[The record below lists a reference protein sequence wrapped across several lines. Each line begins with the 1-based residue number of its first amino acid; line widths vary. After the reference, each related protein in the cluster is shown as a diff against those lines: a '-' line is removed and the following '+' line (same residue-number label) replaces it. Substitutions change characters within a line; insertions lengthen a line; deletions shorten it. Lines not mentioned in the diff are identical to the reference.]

1 MGFKKQVVAMVDET
15 IEDAKKV
22 VSYALQS
29 VVEEAQTPVAQG
41 GLMPVDTGFLRN
53 SLRSAVNGAVVGDG
67 VFAAAAILGKFEFGD
82 VLHFK
87 WTAEYAGYVHDGTER
102 QTGRFFMSTALVN
115 FPAHVVEAIRMVR

>member
-1 MGFKKQVVAMVDET
+1 
-15 IEDAKKV
+15 
-22 VSYALQS
+22 
-29 VVEEAQTPVAQG
+29 
-41 GLMPVDTGFLRN
+41 MPVDTGYLRN
-53 SLRSAVNGAVVGDG
+53 SLQSAVNGAVVGDG